1 MEDDDGDAFLVED
14 LLQEAAAAIEL
25 IRVTS
30 LAEAVVALSADPV
43 DCVLLDLGLPDA
55 DGISALRHVRDLRPG
70 LAVIVLTGLADE
82 HRGIEALGAGA
93 QDYLVKGQVDG
104 ALLTRAIRYAIERR
118 RAEESARQLHESELR
133 ATENARLE
141 RGLLP
146 LPLLHDPGLGVV
158 ARYRPGRDRALL
170 GGDFYDLVEGADG
183 TVLALIGDVSGHG
196 PDEAALGVCLRIA
209 WRTLVLAGYDSGS
222 ILPAMQRVLVTER
235 RTEEVFATVCMV
247 LIDPQRARARV
258 WLAGHPAPLLLRGV
272 QASPVPDREV
282 GPALG
287 IVEDATWVDT
297 VVDLTRDKALLLFTD
312 GLIEGHV
319 GAGPLRLDTQGLIEM
334 IAGLPAASGT
344 GEGQVDAVLAEV
356 RRLNGGELLD
366 DVAVVRLS

>member
-1 MEDDDGDAFLVED
+1 M
-14 LLQEAAAAIEL
+14 
-25 IRVTS
+25 
-30 LAEAVVALSADPV
+30 
-43 DCVLLDLGLPDA
+43 
-55 DGISALRHVRDLRPG
+55 
-70 LAVIVLTGLADE
+70 
-82 HRGIEALGAGA
+82 
-93 QDYLVKGQVDG
+93 
-104 ALLTRAIRYAIERR
+104 
-118 RAEESARQLHESELR
+118 
-133 ATENARLE
+133 
-141 RGLLP
+141 
-146 LPLLHDPGLGVV
+146 
-158 ARYRPGRDRALL
+158 
-170 GGDFYDLVEGADG
+170 
-183 TVLALIGDVSGHG
+183 
-196 PDEAALGVCLRIA
+196 
-209 WRTLVLAGYDSGS
+209 
-222 ILPAMQRVLVTER
+222 
-235 RTEEVFATVCMV
+235 
-247 LIDPQRARARV
+247 

-366 DVAVVRLS
+366 DVAVVRLSWAGIR